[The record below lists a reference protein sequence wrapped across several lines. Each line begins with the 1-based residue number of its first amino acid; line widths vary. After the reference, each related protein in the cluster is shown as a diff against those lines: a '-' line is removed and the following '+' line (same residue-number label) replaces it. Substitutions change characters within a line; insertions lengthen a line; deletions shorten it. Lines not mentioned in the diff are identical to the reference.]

1 MLYTDTQTHIDTT
14 NTHGIHRHHKHT
26 WHTQTCR
33 HTHNNSIKNTAM
45 VEPAAFSG
53 LSSLME
59 EIFLSFWKPD
69 FRLLSERRR
78 GLGHEGVLDKSTD
91 SVEALGRW

>member
-1 MLYTDTQTHIDTT
+1 
-14 NTHGIHRHHKHT
+14 
-26 WHTQTCR
+26 
-33 HTHNNSIKNTAM
+33 M

>member
-1 MLYTDTQTHIDTT
+1 MAYTDTT
-14 NTHGIHRHHKHT
+14 NTPGIHKLAD
-26 WHTQTCR
+26 
-33 HTHNNSIKNTAM
+33 THNNSIKNTAM